1 MAMDALNP
9 PRKSGRT
16 GSFFNDPK
24 VRGVMYQAIALFLIA
39 LCLYWIISNT
49 VENLHRSNIASG
61 YGFLN
66 GRAGFDVGQ
75 SLIAFTSDSK
85 YGRAFIVGLTNT
97 ILVAVT
103 GIITATIIGFIVG
116 IGRLSNNWLIAKLSL
131 AYVEFFRN
139 IPPLLV
145 IFFWYYAILSLL
157 PLPRESINLPLDT
170 YLNNQGLLFPKP
182 LAGDGFGLTLIA
194 CLVAFALV
202 IGLVLWS
209 KKRQAATGR
218 SLPVLAISIAI
229 LIALPA
235 LTLIL
240 SGMPLTFEV
249 PVAGRFGI
257 RGGSTIG
264 SEFISLFLALSFYT
278 AAFIAEIVRSGIR
291 GVSKG
296 QTEAAHA
303 LGIRPR
309 QTTRLV
315 VVPQAMRIIIPPLT
329 SQYLNLMKNSSL
341 AVAVGYADLVA
352 IGGTILNQ
360 TGQAIEV
367 VSIWIIV
374 YLSLSLITAAIMNW
388 FNARVSL
395 VER

>member
-1 MAMDALNP
+1 MAMDALTP

-103 GIITATIIGFIVG
+103 GIVTATIIGFIVG

-182 LAGDGFGLTLIA
+182 LAGDGFGLTLTA
-194 CLVAFALV
+194 CLVAIALV

-235 LTLIL
+235 LTFIL